1 MASRGRNRR
10 NKVSEVLVQKRVIRR
25 KGPVVT
31 FSGVEGVGKTSLA
44 SVAAEE
50 LKRQGF
56 RVRILRLYPIPLKT
70 TAKRV
75 LDNLFRSALPAT
87 EKATARRIS
96 ANIATALWKQ
106 TYFRLVC
113 MVSGMVT
120 RLLSARGIAVVCDRY
135 VYDSLAE
142 LLYEGRC
149 DENSFKKLAASIPAP
164 DVAFLL
170 RMKKETVHER
180 RSNRAPE
187 ELCAFQEKY
196 LKLTDIG
203 DFWIV
208 DTDDSRR
215 AKMEVI
221 GILSYAGRRW

>member
-1 MASRGRNRR
+1 MASRRRNRR
-10 NKVSEVLVQKRVIRR
+10 DKVSEVLVQKRVIRR

-31 FSGVEGVGKTSLA
+31 FSGVEGVGKTSMAL
-44 SVAAEE
+44 VAAEE

-56 RVRILRLYPIPLKT
+56 RVRILRLYPFPLKP
-70 TAKRV
+70 TAKRIWN
-75 LDNLFRSALPAT
+75 NLFPRALPPS

-106 TYFRLVC
+106 TSFRLDC
-113 MVSGMVT
+113 MVSGMIT
-120 RLLSARGIAVVCDRY
+120 RLLSGRGIAVVCDRY
-135 VYDSLAE
+135 AYDSLAG

-149 DENSFKKLAASIPAP
+149 DEDSFKKLAASIPAP

-170 RMKKETVHER
+170 RMKKETVLGR
-180 RSNRAPE
+180 RNNRDPE